1 MEDGSIF
8 DPPVTDIS
16 QNFTDF
22 NINEL
27 PNNYNLE
34 DDDNLDDLKE
44 LMCLFNQQKPKNI
57 NTNEPISSSFIKLK
71 KSSEKNI
78 KIKNSDKLIE
88 KLETFLFQ
96 AYKLICEDNE
106 NDLIEKEKIKDNIEN
121 NNKDELNFINIIQK
135 LMKMEKKTLK

>member
-1 MEDGSIF
+1 MKDDSIF
-8 DPPVTDIS
+8 DPPVADIG

-27 PNNYNLE
+27 PDNYNLK

-44 LMCLFNQQKPKNI
+44 LMYLFNQQKPNNK

-71 KSSEKNI
+71 KSPEKNI
-78 KIKNSDKLIE
+78 QIKNKDKLKE
-88 KLETFLFQ
+88 KLKTFLFK

-121 NNKDELNFINIIQK
+121 NNKDELNFLILFKN
-135 LMKMEKKTLK
+135 

>member
-8 DPPVTDIS
+8 DPPVTDII

-78 KIKNSDKLIE
+78 KIKNSDE
-88 KLETFLFQ
+88 
-96 AYKLICEDNE
+96 
-106 NDLIEKEKIKDNIEN
+106 
-121 NNKDELNFINIIQK
+121 
-135 LMKMEKKTLK
+135 